1 MMTLFRKTLALAL
14 AMLTFPTLNCCS
26 ATAQPMQQIY
36 FDQYLEKRN
45 APAGG
50 ADAWA
55 FEKFCPVSTSVI
67 ARRVIESYGSMFV
80 ANDSVNLPATCIH
93 SGEAQVLAFQKK
105 IPRTPIEIRGVPIN
119 LQSAAAQALQLAI
132 DEASCSGV
140 TISPLDGS
148 IAGGRS
154 YGDTLMLWNARVFPA
169 LSFWSHR
176 GKLTAIDID
185 GLAKLDLEKKIEKI
199 LEWESQ
205 GIYFSPDRTRS
216 ILTSTAPP
224 GTSQH
229 LALLAFDVVEFRN
242 PPVRATLNK
251 NGWFQTIVDDPA
263 HFTYLGLPE
272 SELPGRGL
280 IAVAKGGHQYWIP
293 HLPSRAVGAVYES
306 SAVIE

>member
-1 MMTLFRKTLALAL
+1 MLVIIATLSTAIAAVAKTQNSIQS
-14 AMLTFPTLNCCS
+14 TVKD
-26 ATAQPMQQIY
+26 I
-36 FDQYLEKRN
+36 
-45 APAGG
+45 
-50 ADAWA
+50 ADSQLRL
-55 FEKFCPVSTSVI
+55 KK
-67 ARRVIESYGSMFV
+67 
-80 ANDSVNLPATCIH
+80 
-93 SGEAQVLAFQKK
+93 AQV
-105 IPRTPIEIRGVPIN
+105 
-119 LQSAAAQALQLAI
+119 
-132 DEASCSGV
+132 
-140 TISPLDGS
+140 
-148 IAGGRS
+148 
-154 YGDTLMLWNARVFPA
+154 
-169 LSFWSHR
+169 
-176 GKLTAIDID
+176 
-185 GLAKLDLEKKIEKI
+185 DLEKKIEKI